1 MIRNKLRFLFF
12 TMLSLFC
19 LLMLTGC
26 PWGQMKY
33 YPSETASTYMNGDSV
48 CFFIPNAQ
56 DYQPVFISINLRST
70 PPKEG
75 TFTDEPNL
83 TIIDGKLCIPPS
95 FYHLPDTSTGPFIV
109 QLVIESKDK
118 GNHPRHFVLGFE
130 MLNSRAYDVPLTKR
144 EYDEPSI
151 ASKI

>member
-1 MIRNKLRFLFF
+1 MIRKKLRFLFY
-12 TMLSLFC
+12 TMSSLFC

-33 YPSETASTYMNGDSV
+33 YPAETASTYMNGDSV
-48 CFFIPNAQ
+48 CFFIPNGQ

-70 PPKEG
+70 PSQERI
-75 TFTDEPNL
+75 FTDDPNL
-83 TIIDGKLCIPPS
+83 TIIDGRFCIPPS
-95 FYHLPDTSTGPFIV
+95 FYQFPDTSAGPFIV

-118 GNHPRHFVLGFE
+118 GIHPRHFVLGFE
-130 MLNSRAYDVPLTKR
+130 MLNRRAYDVPLTKS